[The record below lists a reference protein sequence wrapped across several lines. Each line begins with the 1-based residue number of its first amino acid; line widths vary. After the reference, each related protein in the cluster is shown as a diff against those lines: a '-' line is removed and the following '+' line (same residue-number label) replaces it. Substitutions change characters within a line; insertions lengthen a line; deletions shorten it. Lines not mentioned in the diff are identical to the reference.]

1 MGGHTLDDF
10 ALFEFGIDDSTDLVG
25 RDGGLCLDV
34 GVGEGGG
41 GEGGRASW
49 HFFIHVVNI

>member
-25 RDGGLCLDV
+25 RDGGLCLEV
-34 GVGEGGG
+34 SVGEGGG